1 MRIAIVNDVSMVV
14 AALTHVIL
22 EYTEHT
28 IAWTAADGVQAVEQ
42 CAADRPDA
50 ILMDLIMPHMD
61 GIEASKRIMDATP
74 CAILVVTASVTG
86 NSAKVFEAMAAG
98 ALDAISTPTLGGAR
112 TRDGIQS
119 LKKKLD
125 SISHLISR
133 HTPAPQPAPALP
145 TQRGQFSTSLIAI
158 GSSTG
163 GPGSLAQILSALPAD
178 FSAGIVIIQHV
189 DSHFA
194 PGLAQWLNDQS
205 PLNVRLAEDGDRP
218 QAGTVLI
225 AGTSDHLILR
235 KNGRLHYTAEP
246 AAHIYRPSV
255 DVFFDSVATCW
266 QDDAIG
272 VLLTGM
278 GRDGASGLLA
288 LKRRGMYTIAQDKNS
303 CAVYGMPKAAV
314 ELNAAAAVL
323 PVGDIAHAL
332 TRELTRNGKEH
343 PARGQQHHDQ

>member
-225 AGTSDHLILR
+225 AGTSDHFDL
-235 KNGRLHYTAEP
+235 KKK
-246 AAHIYRPSV
+246 RPSPLHRGTRRAYLSAV
-255 DVFFDSVATCW
+255 
-266 QDDAIG
+266 
-272 VLLTGM
+272 
-278 GRDGASGLLA
+278 GRRLFRQRRHLLA
-288 LKRRGMYTIAQDKNS
+288 GRRHRRITHGYGTRRRQRPACIKTPGY
-303 CAVYGMPKAAV
+303 VYHRPG
-314 ELNAAAAVL
+314 
-323 PVGDIAHAL
+323 
-332 TRELTRNGKEH
+332 
-343 PARGQQHHDQ
+343 